1 MVATIAIIF
10 AVMIAVAHYLSDR
23 LCVLCKKIWVPLISS
38 VAGIAIVYVF
48 VNLYPEFYSAASFVS
63 PFIFTSV
70 FLGFSIFYLIDKE
83 IYQKIKHE
91 EAPKN
96 IELAHGYGLTIYYFV
111 VGIALVRLLS
121 ISLKE
126 GILFFIPV
134 FIYAGMSTLASYG
147 IHGMHSPPYKIL
159 TPLHEIQ
166 ALGVILGTLVALFF
180 SIPEFFLLYLTGL
193 IVGILTYIVI
203 RDMLPKGRRGKPLYF
218 VLGALSYL
226 ALIIILWYV

>member
-1 MVATIAIIF
+1 MPATIAIIF
-10 AVMIAVAHYLSDR
+10 ALMIAIAHYLSDK
-23 LCVLCKKIWVPLISS
+23 LCVMCKKIWVYLISS

-70 FLGFSIFYLIDKE
+70 FFGFSIFYLIDKE

-91 EAPKN
+91 EVPKN
-96 IELAHGYGLTIYYFV
+96 IELAHGYGLTVYYFF
-111 VGIALVRLLS
+111 VGVALVRLLS
-121 ISLKE
+121 ISLKQ

-134 FIYAGMSTLASYG
+134 FVYASLSTLASYG
-147 IHGMHSPPYKIL
+147 IHGMHAPPYKVL

-166 ALGVILGTLVALFF
+166 ALGVILGTLVALFVNL
-180 SIPEFFLLYLTGL
+180 PEFFILYLTGL

-203 RDMLPKGRRGKPLYF
+203 RDMLPKGKRGKPLFF
-218 VLGALSYL
+218 VFGSLSYL
-226 ALIIILWYV
+226 ALIIILWYL

>member
-1 MVATIAIIF
+1 MAATIAIVF
-10 AVMIAVAHYLSDR
+10 AVMIAIAHYLSDR
-23 LCVLCKKIWVPLISS
+23 FCVLCRRVWVEIISF

-83 IYQKIKHE
+83 IYQKIRHE
-91 EAPKN
+91 EVPKN

-121 ISLKE
+121 ISIKE
-126 GILFFIPV
+126 GTLFFIPV
-134 FIYAGMSTLASYG
+134 FIYAGMSTIASHG
-147 IHGMHSPPYKIL
+147 IHGMHAPPYRVL

-166 ALGVILGTLVALFF
+166 AMGVILGTLVALFV

-203 RDMLPKGRRGKPLYF
+203 RDMLPKGKIGKPFFF
-218 VLGALSYL
+218 VFGAFSYL
-226 ALIIILWYV
+226 TLIVILWYL